1 MVELVE
7 EPLCQLVGSTGGPSR
22 ALAVTLRRWV
32 ATAVAFLLVSLALPV
47 GAAAEVTLNT
57 VDEDGQVGTDVSMVL
72 AGSGNPVMSY
82 WDGTNDD
89 LRVAVCWDPSC
100 SPGNVTVN
108 VVAATGAVGWA
119 SSLVLNELGHPVISF
134 YDATN
139 GDLMVAVCADAVCSP
154 GAVTTNVIDAVG
166 DVGRATS
173 MVLDD
178 VGNPVIAYY
187 DYTQNSAKLAVCTD
201 AFCNPGTV
209 EVNTV
214 AHLLDGGG
222 FVSLALDE
230 LGHPVVAY
238 LNIYLDGMLNV
249 AVCADAF
256 CRPGNV
262 AATSIIGG
270 DGHFASMVLNGSGNP
285 VISFF
290 KRDGFCDFDCPGA
303 VLSDLMVAVC
313 GDPLCNQN
321 DVVVQQ
327 IDIEGYVGEFTSLS
341 LDVSGNPVISYYDGT
356 NGDLKLATCADAT
369 CSPEGIVTNVVDA
382 TGNVGG
388 YTSMALDSADNPVIA
403 YYDWTNG
410 AVKIAVCDDPT
421 CDPRP
426 FCLGNP
432 VTVDLAAGELPTDGD
447 DVILGT
453 ADADVINALAG
464 DDIVC
469 GGGGDDRVFGG
480 PGDDFVDVGEGDD
493 NVWGGDGDDIIDGGA
508 GIDRLRGGVGADT
521 IVGGFGRDIILG
533 GDGKDRIF
541 GDPGRDSLYGGPD
554 DDLIDGGA
562 DTDLIRGQGGND
574 TLKAGS
580 SGNDRL
586 VGGEGD
592 DVLDGRDTS
601 GSTRLIGDD
610 GDDTLYGSEQL
621 DRMWGGDGSDT
632 MYGRGY
638 NDLIRGGDGND
649 FIYGESGR
657 DTLDGGAG
665 DDLLHGGAGNSDKMV
680 GLAGTDTCNGGSGV
694 GDFAHSTC
702 ESILGIP

>member
-1 MVELVE
+1 MTVVPVE
-7 EPLCQLVGSTGGPSR
+7 EPRCRFVGNNPGRT
-22 ALAVTLRRWV
+22 LAMTLRRWA
-32 ATAVAFLLVSLALPV
+32 ATAVAVLLVSLALPF
-47 GAAAEVTLNT
+47 GSAAAVTLNT
-57 VDEDGQVGTDVSMVL
+57 VDQDGRVGTDVSMVL
-72 AGSGNPVMSY
+72 SESGNPVMSY

-89 LRVAVCWDPSC
+89 LRVAVCLDPSC

-119 SSLVLNELGHPVISF
+119 SSLVLNGLGHPVISF

-139 GDLMVAVCADAVCSP
+139 GDVMVAVCTDAVCTP
-154 GAVTTNVIDAVG
+154 GSVTTNVIDAAG

-173 MVLDD
+173 MVLDEL
-178 VGNPVIAYY
+178 GNPVIAYY
-187 DYTQNSAKLAVCTD
+187 DYTQHSVKLAVCKD
-201 AFCNPGTV
+201 AFCNPGSV

-214 AHLLDGGG
+214 DHLLDGGG
-222 FVSLALDE
+222 FVSLALDG
-230 LGHPVVAY
+230 LGHPVIAY

-256 CRPGNV
+256 CRPGTV
-262 AATSIIGG
+262 STTSIIDG
-270 DGHFASMVLNGSGNP
+270 DGYFASMVLNGSGHP

-290 KRDGFCDFDCPGA
+290 KGDAFCDFDCPGG
-303 VLSDLMVAVC
+303 LFSDLRVAVC
-313 GDPLCNQN
+313 GDPLCSQN
-321 DVVVQQ
+321 DVVVRS
-327 IDIEGYVGEFTSLS
+327 IDVEGSVGEFTSLS
-341 LDVSGNPVISYYDGT
+341 LDVSGNPVISYYDRT

-382 TGNVGG
+382 AGNVGG
-388 YTSMALDSADNPVIA
+388 YTSMALDGSGNPVMA

-410 AVKIAVCDDPT
+410 TLMVAVCDDPT

-426 FCLGNP
+426 FCLGQA
-432 VTVDLAAGELPTDGD
+432 VTVDLAAGGLPTNGD

-453 ADADVINALAG
+453 AEADVINALAG

-469 GGGGDDRVFGG
+469 GGGGDDKVLGG
-480 PGDDFVDVGEGDD
+480 DGDDFIDLGEGDD
-493 NVWGGDGDDIIDGGA
+493 SVWGGEGDDIIDGGT
-508 GIDRLRGGVGADT
+508 GIDRLRGGAGDDT

-533 GDGKDRIF
+533 GAGKDRIY
-541 GDPGRDSLYGGPD
+541 GDPGRDSLYGGEGD
-554 DDLIDGGA
+554 DVIDGGA

-586 VGGEGD
+586 VGGDGD
-592 DVLDGRDTS
+592 DVLDARDTS
-601 GSTRLIGDD
+601 GSTRLIGDN
-610 GDDTLYGSEQL
+610 GDDTFFGSEQL
-621 DRMWGGDGSDT
+621 DRMWGGSGSDT

-638 NDLIRGGDGND
+638 NDLIRGGAGND

-665 DDLLHGGAGNSDKMV
+665 DDLLHGGDGNSDKLV
-680 GLAGTDTCNGGSGV
+680 GLDGYDTCNGGTGV
-694 GDFAHSTC
+694 ADFAHSTC
-702 ESILGIP
+702 EMVLGIP